1 MDLYKIGMSI
11 ILPSLVSS
19 DPCINSASPHGA
31 SAAAKDAMSLPLDIS
46 ARPLSPNPKVLVDS
60 VIKLQMSGNVMEAA
74 ALTNPLDLTPTLTPE
89 ASVPVKVQLQQHKK
103 YYYWKKLRLAKRGNL
118 LTTHHNSI

>member
-1 MDLYKIGMSI
+1 
-11 ILPSLVSS
+11 
-19 DPCINSASPHGA
+19 
-31 SAAAKDAMSLPLDIS
+31 MSLPLDSS

-103 YYYWKKLRLAKRGNL
+103 YYYWKKLG
-118 LTTHHNSI
+118 